1 MSPAAIPRA
10 LLRHP
15 YRTAAALALVVG
27 IAGIFQHSLWTP
39 DEPREAEIGR
49 EMLLSGWSS
58 LPTLGGEPFL
68 EKPPLHP
75 WMLAAVYRL
84 FGVSEGVARLPAL
97 LASVGAVL
105 VAAALARRL
114 AGRAAAV
121 CAAVVLVT
129 MVGFADV
136 GHKAINDALLVC
148 FVGAAHLCLFEHL
161 RRPQRFVLPLA
172 GLCCGLAFLTKGP
185 IGPILALGPPLVAG
199 ALLCEWRIL
208 RAIPWCI
215 AGTLVL
221 GAPWVLAL
229 GANHGWDK
237 VRVCLVDNT
246 LGRGLGG
253 EQAASFGHA
262 RGPFYYLGAFPL
274 MLAPWI
280 LVLPALVVSPAARRA
295 RFLALLVLAGVLLL
309 SIPSGKRELYL
320 VPLLP
325 AAAALAGVFLVRTR
339 SRATLRA
346 IALVYALAAS
356 AVAWFLLGSAGEAAA
371 ADAHRSFGDGLA
383 RCSPPFLAASVCFA
397 LLAWRPRL
405 PVLLAAALAFT
416 FVAQLVLRPVVDTL
430 KSMREGVLELSASI
444 PPDEEL
450 VGYDL
455 DETTLAVVPFYSGRL
470 LRDLEA
476 EGDPVRVPDPQRSR
490 HLVLLQKR
498 RANLPPE
505 LAQHYDY
512 EHTVELVAGRELAV
526 YRRREDR

>member
-1 MSPAAIPRA
+1 MRASAIPRS

-15 YRTAAALALVVG
+15 YRTALGIALVLG
-27 IAGIFQHSLWTP
+27 LAGIFQHSLWTP

-58 LPTLGGEPFL
+58 MPTLGGAPFL

-97 LASVGAVL
+97 FASIGAVL
-105 VAAALARRL
+105 VAAVLARRV

-121 CAAVVLVT
+121 CAAVVLAT

-136 GHKAINDALLVC
+136 GHKAVNDALLVC
-148 FVGAAHLCLFEHL
+148 FVGAAHLCLFEHV
-161 RRPQRFVLPLA
+161 RRPRRFALPLA

-199 ALLCEWRIL
+199 ALLREWRL
-208 RAIPWCI
+208 WRAIPWCVL
-215 AGTLVL
+215 GTLAL
-221 GAPWVLAL
+221 GTPWVLAL

-253 EQAASFGHA
+253 VDGKPTSFGHE

-274 MLAPWI
+274 MVAPWI
-280 LVLPALVVSPAARRA
+280 LVLPALLRSRSLRRA

-309 SIPSGKRELYL
+309 TIPSGKRELYL
-320 VPLLP
+320 APLLP
-325 AAAALAGVFLVRTR
+325 AAAAVAGAFLARAR
-339 SRATLRA
+339 SRATLSA
-346 IALVYALAAS
+346 IAVVYALAAA
-356 AVAWFLLGSAGEAAA
+356 AVAGYALTHE
-371 ADAHRSFGDGLA
+371 LA
-383 RCSPPFLAASVCFA
+383 RYAPPFACAAVCFG
-397 LLAWRPRL
+397 LLAFRPR
-405 PVLLAAALAFT
+405 VQALLAAALGFT
-416 FVAQLVLRPVVDTL
+416 FVAQLLVRPMLDPL

-444 PPDEEL
+444 PPGEEL

-470 LRDLEA
+470 LRDLRQP
-476 EGDPVRVPDPQRSR
+476 GDPVRVPDPSRSL

-498 RANLPPE
+498 RTELPPE

-526 YRRREDR
+526 YRRREER